1 MITIARLIAA
11 QDKARAARA
20 ALLASTPD
28 SPAER
33 RALLRSLRAD
43 RVYGRC
49 LETYMAQ
56 SGLGKEVHARIEA
69 ERAALAEREAA

>member
-1 MITIARLIAA
+1 MITIARLLAA

-20 ALLASTPD
+20 ALLATAPD

-33 RALLRSLRAD
+33 RALLRAIRAD
-43 RVYGRC
+43 RIYGRC

-56 SGLGKEVHARIEA
+56 QGMGKEVHAHIEA
-69 ERAALAEREAA
+69 EREALAGREAA